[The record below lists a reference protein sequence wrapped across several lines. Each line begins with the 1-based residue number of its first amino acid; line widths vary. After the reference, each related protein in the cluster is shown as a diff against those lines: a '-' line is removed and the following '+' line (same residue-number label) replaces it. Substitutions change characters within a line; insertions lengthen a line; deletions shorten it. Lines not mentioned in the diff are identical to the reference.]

1 MKIWIAPID
10 ADSLWRKSEE
20 RKEKETEK
28 LREQLNEIKV
38 KMEKVNSNV

>member
-1 MKIWIAPID
+1 MNEEK
-10 ADSLWRKSEE
+10 E